1 MAEVTSSDK
10 RSVSYDHKK
19 FWSTGPHTLVTGAKK
34 YVMCVLRIELEG
46 LALVFF
52 FFSFLCQMALPT
64 ERGRPPPIPH
74 ISRFFAS
81 NLVPWRLSWSA
92 LKEILKRL
100 QAALT
105 QAILKSRLHGDDA
118 FSNADFLCC
127 AVLVLYPRC
136 LDIILYHLRI
146 YRRKKSDTEIVTWS
160 FYCHPCGLFSPIL
173 LNRVQHRGPT
183 L

>member
-118 FSNADFLCC
+118 FPNADFL
-127 AVLVLYPRC
+127 VLCSFGIVSSVSG
-136 LDIILYHLRI
+136 YHLVSPTNLPQ
-146 YRRKKSDTEIVTWS
+146 KKIWYNNCDLV
-160 FYCHPCGLFSPIL
+160 IL
-173 LNRVQHRGPT
+173 LSPLWALLSNLAQ
-183 L
+183 